1 MITDFSSLNLSS
13 AGKSIT
19 VGGFVHTIRDHGG
32 LIFIDLRSQ
41 SELLQ
46 CVINPEKNQAAFK
59 LAESVHSEYVL
70 KITGTV
76 IPRDKEAINPKLPTG
91 EIELEIE
98 KVEIVSKAKTMP
110 FDIHA
115 EGGNLAGEETRLK
128 YRYLDLRR
136 EKLKKMMTQKHK
148 LFLAV
153 RNWFDSQ
160 DFIEVTTPI
169 LANSSPEGAR
179 DYLVPSRIHP
189 GKFYALPQAPQQ
201 FKQLLMVGGFNKY
214 FQIAPCFRDEDP
226 RADRHPGDFYQI
238 DAEIAWADQESI
250 FELCEKLARECLIN
264 FSDKRLAEEQFIR
277 LRYDES
283 MDKYG
288 SDKPDLRY
296 DLAWADAK
304 PVFKNSGFKVFA
316 DLCKVS
322 LPSYVKKG
330 KEVISDIIE
339 KTINSKEEHLGY
351 VVLADKDFNLL
362 AEKDL
367 NELTIKGLHTKDI
380 LDNYPNF
387 STSTISEAIFNIDLQ
402 QEFFKHAKI
411 GSYKLENLSEI
422 ENIYLVKT
430 DDFQT
435 EYQLGSHNVF
445 ILQVKEDLNIQ
456 KFKGVINK
464 GEGDY
469 AKRLLKDISN
479 HVNKNSSNTRVQ
491 ALVIKNA
498 VDKFSRSDLDRVQDI
513 GRQYGLPGIAYIQY
527 FEDGAKSPIF
537 KFFGDTE
544 EIIEAKK
551 AELQKYF
558 DLQTGDLVLFIANP
572 DKNIVFKAQN
582 QMRQHIAKHL
592 GVIDESILRFAW
604 VYDFPFYEQD
614 EKTQKIDFGH
624 NPFGVWKPNEGQNAL
639 QTLEE
644 AIKNETLLD
653 LRAIQ
658 YDLTLNGYEVLS
670 GGVRNS
676 NPEAL
681 LAAFKVAGYTEE
693 EVRAKFKHMMEAY
706 EFGAPPHAGFAW
718 GLERLF
724 MILMEED
731 NIREIIAFPKN
742 GSGIDVMTNS
752 PSAVSPKQLKELSI
766 KVVE

>member
-1 MITDFSSLNLSS
+1 MLHTDFRLIN
-13 AGKSIT
+13 KSFIDT
-19 VGGFVHTIRDHGG
+19 SIEVGGFVHTIRDHGG

-41 SELLQ
+41 TDILQ
-46 CVINPEKNQAAFK
+46 CVIDPETNPEMFK
-59 LAESVHSEYVL
+59 KAESVHSEYVL
-70 KITGTV
+70 KITGRV
-76 IPRDKEAINPKLPTG
+76 IARSAETINPKLPTG
-91 EIELEIE
+91 EIEIEID
-98 KVEIVSKAKTMP
+98 KLEIVSKAKTMP

-115 EGGNLAGEETRLK
+115 EDGNLAGEETRLK

-179 DYLVPSRIHP
+179 DFLVPSRIHP

-214 FQIAPCFRDEDP
+214 FQLAPCFRDEDP

-250 FELCEKLARECLIN
+250 FALCEKLTKECLMN
-264 FSDKRLAEEQFIR
+264 FSDKKLAEEQFIR

-316 DLCKVS
+316 DLC
-322 LPSYVKKG
+322 
-330 KEVISDIIE
+330 E
-339 KTINSKEEHLGY
+339 N
-351 VVLADKDFNLL
+351 DK
-362 AEKDL
+362 
-367 NELTIKGLHTKDI
+367 
-380 LDNYPNF
+380 
-387 STSTISEAIFNIDLQ
+387 S
-402 QEFFKHAKI
+402 
-411 GSYKLENLSEI
+411 
-422 ENIYLVKT
+422 
-430 DDFQT
+430 
-435 EYQLGSHNVF
+435 
-445 ILQVKEDLNIQ
+445 
-456 KFKGVINK
+456 
-464 GEGDY
+464 
-469 AKRLLKDISN
+469 
-479 HVNKNSSNTRVQ
+479 RVQ

-551 AELQKYF
+551 AELKQHF
-558 DLQTGDLVLFIANP
+558 GLETGDLVLFIANP
-572 DKNIVFKAQN
+572 DKNIVYKAQN

-592 GVIDESILRFAW
+592 GVIDQSILRFAW
-604 VYDFPFYEQD
+604 VYDFPFYEKD
-614 EKTQKIDFGH
+614 DKTQKIDFGH
-624 NPFGVWKPNEGQNAL
+624 NPFGVWKPNEGQTAL
-639 QTLEE
+639 ETLEE
-644 AIKNETLLD
+644 AIKNESLLD

-693 EVRAKFKHMMEAY
+693 EVRLKFKHMMEAY

-742 GSGIDVMTNS
+742 GSGMDVMTNS
-752 PSAVSPKQLKELSI
+752 PSFVSPKQLKELSI